1 MNGKYGNRGIQPPS
15 GKGGRRLQEP
25 EGIVDISEER
35 FWGNTTEESLAVE
48 SSFDDFPDE
57 GELEI
62 TMVEALKRPKFRYR
76 IHFGSYSVEIHED
89 VMIKYRM
96 IKGAAFAKSDLE
108 EIIAADERQRSYGD
122 ALVYLSRKPRT
133 AYEIALRL
141 GEKGWSEETV
151 SDVLYRLKQERLID
165 DAAYAQEWA
174 KQRVGSRGKGKLWVR
189 HELRQKGIAK
199 PLIEEALGEV
209 SEENEYNSAL
219 QLGAKKWRSTT
230 GELMDRKRKT
240 GAFLM
245 RRGYSGGLV
254 SKVIRELAQQEGQEN
269 TEEWEEE

>member
-1 MNGKYGNRGIQPPS
+1 MHERYGNRRKLKPS
-15 GKGGRRLQEP
+15 EKGESHLEEV

-35 FWGNTTEESLAVE
+35 FWGNTKEEFFNEGPGVA
-48 SSFDDFPDE
+48 DFPEDQ
-57 GELEI
+57 ELEI
-62 TMVEALKRPKFRYR
+62 TRVEALKRPKFRYR
-76 IHFGSYSVEIHED
+76 IHFDSYSMEVHED

-96 IKGAAFAKSDLE
+96 IKGATFAKADLE
-108 EIIAADERQRSYGD
+108 EIIAADERQRSYSD

-133 AYEIALRL
+133 VYEITQRL
-141 GEKGWSEETV
+141 GEKGWSESVV
-151 SDVLYRLKQERLID
+151 SDVIRRLTQERLVD

-174 KQRVGSRGKGKLWVR
+174 KQRVGNRGKGKLWIR

-209 SEENEYNSAL
+209 SEEDEYASAF
-219 QLGAKKWRSTT
+219 QLGLKKWNSTK
-230 GELMDRKRKT
+230 GESMDKRRKT

-254 SKVIRELAQQEGQEN
+254 SKVLRELVDQEGQES
-269 TEEWEEE
+269 TEEWEEG

>member
-1 MNGKYGNRGIQPPS
+1 MNGNYGNRGIQPPS

-25 EGIVDISEER
+25 QGIVDISEER

-76 IHFGSYSVEIHED
+76 IHFGSYSVEVHED

-141 GEKGWSEETV
+141 EEKGWSEETV

-209 SEENEYNSAL
+209 SEEDEYNSAL

-230 GELMDRKRKT
+230 GEFMDRKRKM